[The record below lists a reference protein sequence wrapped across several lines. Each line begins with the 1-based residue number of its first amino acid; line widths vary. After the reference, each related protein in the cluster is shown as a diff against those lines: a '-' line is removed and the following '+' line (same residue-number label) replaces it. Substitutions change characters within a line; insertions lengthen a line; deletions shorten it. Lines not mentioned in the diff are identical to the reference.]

1 MECHTGSTEEN
12 ENDSY
17 TLPFGGTKQCGPP
30 PVCRVTSD
38 FFVKRILKS
47 IFFTNYEIW
56 NRTIKEFQNKCISKM
71 NKVIEKRFWG

>member
-17 TLPFGGTKQCGPP
+17 TLPFGGTKQCGHK

-38 FFVKRILKS
+38 EDFIVERVVAKYFLYKL
-47 IFFTNYEIW
+47 
-56 NRTIKEFQNKCISKM
+56 
-71 NKVIEKRFWG
+71 